1 MNRAADTGSNVI
13 PRRTHDWPGL
23 PKVVETNERAERR
36 CDCCLIS
43 MHPRSQSLHAGSI
56 LPARASAVGFT
67 PGPCGARRTDRLRG
81 TYAQLAAEG
90 RKSAAAGRGWSKAE
104 AAAHVTQ
111 MDVQVDR
118 AKVWVNQ
125 VTTPYREG
133 RAGEAVGPGTPFV
146 SSHVFVFERAGD
158 GWLLAEDATD
168 AEHR

>member
-1 MNRAADTGSNVI
+1 VTPQMAD
-13 PRRTHDWPGL
+13 
-23 PKVVETNERAERR
+23 K
-36 CDCCLIS
+36 
-43 MHPRSQSLHAGSI
+43 
-56 LPARASAVGFT
+56 
-67 PGPCGARRTDRLRG
+67 LRG
-81 TYAQLAAEG
+81 TYARLAAEG

-111 MDVQVDR
+111 MDVQDDR

-146 SSHVFVFERAGD
+146 SSHVFVFERAGN